1 MIFLLIILLLL
12 QLLTYLIIRGGT
24 MNKSPEEIED
34 ELNAKS
40 KWLKEQKEK
49 KRKKTWREI
58 MEKTQI
64 TKGDMY
70 YADLGTNVGSE
81 QNGTRP
87 VVIIQ
92 NDVGNKYAQT
102 AIIVPLTKI
111 ITNKVKQP
119 THCIISPT
127 DNLKHY
133 SVALTEQIRVIDKS
147 RLKTK
152 IGHLNKSQIKDLDK
166 AITIAL
172 NLKG

>member
-1 MIFLLIILLLL
+1 MVI
-12 QLLTYLIIRGGT
+12 
-24 MNKSPEEIED
+24 
-34 ELNAKS
+34 
-40 KWLKEQKEK
+40 
-49 KRKKTWREI
+49 KR
-58 MEKTQI
+58 
-64 TKGDMY
+64 GDMY

-102 AIIVPLTKI
+102 AIIVPLTKM

-147 RLKTK
+147 RILDYIGYLDNANEQNNVINSYLANITGKKRYSSVWSK
-152 IGHLNKSQIKDLDK
+152 IISMIFKLVKEGEHEN
-166 AITIAL
+166 AA
-172 NLKG
+172 

>member
-1 MIFLLIILLLL
+1 MIFLLIMLLLL
-12 QLLTYLIIRGGT
+12 QLLTYLIIRGGS
-24 MNKSPEEIED
+24 MNKSPEEIKD
-34 ELNAKS
+34 EQDA
-40 KWLKEQKEK
+40 E
-49 KRKKTWREI
+49 
-58 MEKTQI
+58 I
-64 TKGDMY
+64 TKGDMF
-70 YADLGTNVGSE
+70 YADLGINVGSE

-152 IGHLNKSQIKDLDK
+152 IGRLNKNQIKDLDK
-166 AITIAL
+166 AIIIAL

>member
-1 MIFLLIILLLL
+1 M
-12 QLLTYLIIRGGT
+12 
-24 MNKSPEEIED
+24 K
-34 ELNAKS
+34 
-40 KWLKEQKEK
+40 
-49 KRKKTWREI
+49 
-58 MEKTQI
+58 KTQI

-133 SVALTEQIRVIDKS
+133 YVALTEQIRVIDKS

>member
-1 MIFLLIILLLL
+1 
-12 QLLTYLIIRGGT
+12 
-24 MNKSPEEIED
+24 
-34 ELNAKS
+34 
-40 KWLKEQKEK
+40 
-49 KRKKTWREI
+49 

-152 IGHLNKSQIKDLDK
+152 IGRLNKNQIKDLDK
-166 AITIAL
+166 AIIIAL

>member
-1 MIFLLIILLLL
+1 MVKR
-12 QLLTYLIIRGGT
+12 TKR
-24 MNKSPEEIED
+24 
-34 ELNAKS
+34 
-40 KWLKEQKEK
+40 KE
-49 KRKKTWREI
+49 KKTWREN
-58 MEKTQI
+58 MKKTQI

>member
-1 MIFLLIILLLL
+1 M
-12 QLLTYLIIRGGT
+12 
-24 MNKSPEEIED
+24 
-34 ELNAKS
+34 
-40 KWLKEQKEK
+40 
-49 KRKKTWREI
+49 KR
-58 MEKTQI
+58 TQI
-64 TKGDMY
+64 TKGDMF

-147 RLKTK
+147 RLKIK

-166 AITIAL
+166 AIIIAL

>member
-1 MIFLLIILLLL
+1 
-12 QLLTYLIIRGGT
+12 
-24 MNKSPEEIED
+24 
-34 ELNAKS
+34 
-40 KWLKEQKEK
+40 
-49 KRKKTWREI
+49 

-64 TKGDMY
+64 TKGDMF
-70 YADLGTNVGSE
+70 YADLGTNIGSE

-87 VVIIQ
+87 VIIIQ
-92 NDVGNKYAQT
+92 NDIGNKYAQT

-111 ITNKVKQP
+111 IANKVKQP

-152 IGHLNKSQIKDLDK
+152 IGRLNDTQIKDLD
-166 AITIAL
+166 TIHL
-172 NLKG
+172 LDFFGVIVQVSLYCIFQKSFFHS

>member
-1 MIFLLIILLLL
+1 MF
-12 QLLTYLIIRGGT
+12 
-24 MNKSPEEIED
+24 
-34 ELNAKS
+34 
-40 KWLKEQKEK
+40 
-49 KRKKTWREI
+49 
-58 MEKTQI
+58 
-64 TKGDMY
+64 
-70 YADLGTNVGSE
+70 YADLGTNIGSE

-87 VVIIQ
+87 VIIIQ
-92 NDVGNKYAQT
+92 NDIGNKYAQT

-111 ITNKVKQP
+111 IANKVKQP

-152 IGHLNKSQIKDLDK
+152 IGRLNDTQIKDLDK
-166 AITIAL
+166 AIITAL

>member
-1 MIFLLIILLLL
+1 MILKSIQIYKVNFINTLLGI
-12 QLLTYLIIRGGT
+12 
-24 MNKSPEEIED
+24 D
-34 ELNAKS
+34 
-40 KWLKEQKEK
+40 
-49 KRKKTWREI
+49 
-58 MEKTQI
+58 
-64 TKGDMY
+64 
-70 YADLGTNVGSE
+70 
-81 QNGTRP
+81 
-87 VVIIQ
+87 
-92 NDVGNKYAQT
+92 KYAQT

-111 ITNKVKQP
+111 ITNKVSQP

-172 NLKG
+172 NLKGQLCFLIKIYINK

>member
-1 MIFLLIILLLL
+1 
-12 QLLTYLIIRGGT
+12 
-24 MNKSPEEIED
+24 
-34 ELNAKS
+34 
-40 KWLKEQKEK
+40 
-49 KRKKTWREI
+49 
-58 MEKTQI
+58 MEKAQI
-64 TKGDMY
+64 TKGDML
-70 YADLGTNVGSE
+70 YADLGINVGRE

-87 VVIIQ
+87 LVIIQ

-152 IGHLNKSQIKDLDK
+152 IGRLNKNQIKDLDK
-166 AITIAL
+166 AIIIAL

>member
-1 MIFLLIILLLL
+1 M
-12 QLLTYLIIRGGT
+12 
-24 MNKSPEEIED
+24 K
-34 ELNAKS
+34 
-40 KWLKEQKEK
+40 
-49 KRKKTWREI
+49 
-58 MEKTQI
+58 KTQI

-119 THCIISPT
+119 THCI
-127 DNLKHY
+127 KHY

>member
-34 ELNAKS
+34 ELDAES
-40 KWLKEQKEK
+40 KWLKEQK
-49 KRKKTWREI
+49 TWREI
-58 MEKTQI
+58 MKKTQI